1 MSELSKATIAKLM
14 AFAAAND
21 IDLGL
26 APEGAEHAEDMRD
39 TIPAVSLNRAT
50 SEIADETGR
59 NLKRS
64 GLFVYQ
70 ERLVTVGEDGEAVEM
85 DDKRFRTWIDGWQLN
100 YYKRRPKKNEDDS
113 TPGAPMKATMKRD
126 VAAVLL
132 ASDDFRC
139 HLPVLKKILPVR
151 LPAWGKPNEEGFR
164 TVRILPYGYDAETQV
179 YTANTLIDYREDWTI
194 KQATDYLRKL
204 LKDFPFAEVGRSL
217 AVQVSAMLTT
227 YCQLLFSPRDRWP
240 MIFFNANTPGS
251 GKSRLAELSIYPIYG
266 TADPLSYTEGD
277 EFEKKLDTQALT
289 LLSYTFLDDVS
300 GLVKSNA
307 LNRWLT
313 SPTWAGRIMHSQR
326 KFTILNQTLT
336 LLSANQ
342 ATLSPDLSRRSLM
355 VDLWSAELPEARA
368 AKIEMTI
375 DQEWLAAP
383 QNRADIL
390 SALHALLV
398 HWLGPDGEGKL
409 YPKVIPSF
417 ENWSRMIP
425 GIVTLAGF
433 ECPLQ
438 APDVTDA
445 GGKQEVE
452 FQRLIEQAVREHNP
466 QEGRPVP
473 LLLPQWCAMARVCG
487 LFHSAIGDA
496 AGAKAILEAKPALY
510 KPVFDE
516 NGTER
521 QITKQDKEE
530 QALAYMERSEA
541 TKFGNILHK
550 FYRGQIRTVDG
561 RRYKFADREARHS
574 TFTLELLPEA

>member
-1 MSELSKATIAKLM
+1 MSDLSKDAIAKLM
-14 AFAAAND
+14 ALAAANGID
-21 IDLGL
+21 IGL
-26 APEGAEHAEDMRD
+26 APEGATYAEDLRE
-39 TIPAVSLNRAT
+39 TIPAVNLNRAT
-50 SEIADETGR
+50 SELADETGR

-64 GLFVYQ
+64 GLYIYQ
-70 ERLVTVGEDGEAVEM
+70 ERLVTIAEDGTALEM
-85 DDKRFRTWIDGWQLN
+85 DDKRFRTWIDQFQLN
-100 YYKRRPKKNEDDS
+100 YYRRRPTKNEEETS
-113 TPGAPMKATMKRD
+113 TGAPIKATMKRD

-132 ASDDFRC
+132 VSDDFRC
-139 HLPVLKKILPVR
+139 HLPELKKILPVR
-151 LPAWGKPNEEGFR
+151 LPAWGKATEEGIR
-164 TVRILPYGYDAETQV
+164 TVRILPYGYDAETQI
-179 YTANTLIDYREDWTI
+179 YTCFTGIDYAEDWTI
-194 KQATDYLRKL
+194 EQATAYLRRL

-227 YCQLLFSPRDRWP
+227 YCQLLFAKRDRWP
-240 MIFFNANTPGS
+240 MIFYNANTPGS
-251 GKSRLAELSIYPIYG
+251 GKSRLAELAIYPIYG
-266 TADPLSYTEGD
+266 SADPLSYTEGD

-342 ATLSPDLSRRSLM
+342 ATLSPDLARRSLM

-368 AKIEMTI
+368 AKITMTL

-390 SALHALLV
+390 SALHTLLT
-398 HWLGPDGEGKL
+398 HWLGPEGEARHHSKL
-409 YPKVIPSF
+409 LPSF
-417 ENWSRMIP
+417 ENWSRLIP
-425 GIVTLAGF
+425 AIVTIAGF

-438 APDVTDA
+438 SPDVTDA

-452 FQRLIEQAVREHNP
+452 FQRLIEQAVREHQP

-473 LLLPQWCAMARVCG
+473 LLLPQWCAMARSCG

-496 AGAKAILEAKPALY
+496 AGAKAILEAKPQLY
-510 KPVFDE
+510 RPVHDE
-516 NGTER
+516 NGMER

-550 FYRGQIRTVDG
+550 FYRGQIRTVEG

-574 TFTLELLPEA
+574 TFTLELLPEK

>member
-1 MSELSKATIAKLM
+1 
-14 AFAAAND
+14 
-21 IDLGL
+21 
-26 APEGAEHAEDMRD
+26 
-39 TIPAVSLNRAT
+39 
-50 SEIADETGR
+50 
-59 NLKRS
+59 
-64 GLFVYQ
+64 
-70 ERLVTVGEDGEAVEM
+70 
-85 DDKRFRTWIDGWQLN
+85 
-100 YYKRRPKKNEDDS
+100 
-113 TPGAPMKATMKRD
+113 
-126 VAAVLL
+126 
-132 ASDDFRC
+132 
-139 HLPVLKKILPVR
+139 
-151 LPAWGKPNEEGFR
+151 
-164 TVRILPYGYDAETQV
+164 
-179 YTANTLIDYREDWTI
+179 
-194 KQATDYLRKL
+194 
-204 LKDFPFAEVGRSL
+204 
-217 AVQVSAMLTT
+217 
-227 YCQLLFSPRDRWP
+227 

-342 ATLSPDLSRRSLM
+342 ATLSPDLARRSLM
-355 VDLWSAELPEARA
+355 VDLWSAELPEARS
-368 AKIEMTI
+368 AKISRTL

-390 SALHALLV
+390 SALHSLLL
-398 HWLGPDGEGKL
+398 HWLIEGKAEH
-409 YPKVIPSF
+409 YSKVIPSF
-417 ENWSRMIP
+417 ENWSRIIP
-425 GIVTLAGF
+425 AIVTQSGF

-438 APDVTDA
+438 NPDVTDA

-452 FQRLIEQAVREHNP
+452 FQRLIEQAVKEHNP

-473 LLLPQWCAMARVCG
+473 LLLPQWCQMARVCG
-487 LFHSAIGDA
+487 LFHTAIGDA
-496 AGAKAILEAKPALY
+496 SAARALLDAKPMLY
-510 KPVFDE
+510 KPVFDTD
-516 NGTER
+516 GDER

-530 QALAYMERSEA
+530 QALQYMDRSEA

-550 FYRGQIRTVDG
+550 YYRGQIRTVNG

-574 TFTLELLPEA
+574 TFTLELLPDQRNNEKI

>member
-1 MSELSKATIAKLM
+1 MSDLSKETIAKLM
-14 AFAAAND
+14 AIAEATG

-26 APEGAEHAEDMRD
+26 APEGAQHAEDLRD
-39 TIPAVSLNRAT
+39 TIPAVNLNRAT

-59 NLKRS
+59 NLKKS
-64 GLFVYQ
+64 GLFLYQ
-70 ERLVTVGEDGEAVEM
+70 NRLVTISELGEAEEM
-85 DDKRFRTWIDGWQLN
+85 DDKRFRTWIDQWQLN
-100 YYKRRPKKNEDDS
+100 YHKRRPKKDEDAE
-113 TPGAPMKATMKRD
+113 PGAPMKATMKRD
-126 VAAVLL
+126 VASVLL
-132 ASDDFRC
+132 ASDDFRT
-139 HLPVLKKILPVR
+139 HLPELKKIIPVR
-151 LPAWGKPNEEGFR
+151 LPAWGKTTEEGFR
-164 TVRILPYGYDAETQV
+164 TVRILPYGYDAETQI
-179 YTANTLIDYREDWTI
+179 YTCFTGIDYAMDWPVED
-194 KQATDYLRKL
+194 AVSYLRKL

-227 YCQLLFSPRDRWP
+227 YCQLLFAPRDRWP

-266 TADPLSYTEGD
+266 SADPLSYTEGD

-342 ATLSPDLSRRSLM
+342 ATLSPDLARRSLM
-355 VDLWSAELPEARA
+355 VDLWSAELPETRA
-368 AKIEMTI
+368 AKIAMTI

-390 SALHALLV
+390 SALHSLLTY
-398 HWLGPDGEGKL
+398 WLGPEGEGRA
-409 YPKVIPSF
+409 YGKVIPSF
-417 ENWSRMIP
+417 ENWARLVP
-425 GIVTLAGF
+425 AIVTTAGF
-433 ECPLQ
+433 DCPLQ

-452 FQRLIEQAVREHNP
+452 FQRLIEQAVREHQP

-473 LLLPQWCAMARVCG
+473 LVLHKWCAMARVCG

-496 AGAKAILEAKPALY
+496 ASAKAILDAKPTLY
-510 KPVFDE
+510 KPVYDE
-516 NGTER
+516 DGSER
-521 QITKQDKEE
+521 QITKPDKEE
-530 QALAYMERSEA
+530 QALAFMDQSCRI
-541 TKFGNILHK
+541 KFGNILHK
-550 FYRGQIRTVDG
+550 FYRGQIRTVEG

-574 TFTLELLPEA
+574 TFTIEQLPEL